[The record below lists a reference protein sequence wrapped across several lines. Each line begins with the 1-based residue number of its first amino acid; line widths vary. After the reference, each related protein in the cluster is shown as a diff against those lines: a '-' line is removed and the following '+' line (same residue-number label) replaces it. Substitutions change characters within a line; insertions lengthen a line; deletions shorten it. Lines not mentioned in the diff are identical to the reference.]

1 VSQYQTLL
9 ALKRKRIDLK
19 NKKSTHGGKRPGAGR
34 KKKPR
39 ALPVPLSVTAN
50 GQSAEDL
57 AKMYVGLAIE
67 TLAAVASGGAS
78 ESARVAAAN
87 QILNRAAGMPKPGM
101 AAKSDQLELADD
113 WGDLLKSKQPAAGRT
128 N

>member
-1 VSQYQTLL
+1 
-9 ALKRKRIDLK
+9 LKT
-19 NKKSTHGGKRPGAGR
+19 KKSTHGGKRNGAGR

-39 ALPVPLSVTAN
+39 APQIPLSITADSR
-50 GQSAEDL
+50 SAEDL

-67 TLAAVASGGAS
+67 TLAAVASGGSS

-87 QILNRAAGMPKPGM
+87 QILNRAAGMPKPGT
-101 AAKSDQLELADD
+101 AAKSDQFELGGDD
-113 WGDLLKSKQPAAGRT
+113 WGDLLKSRQPAAGRS

>member
-1 VSQYQTLL
+1 
-9 ALKRKRIDLK
+9 LK
-19 NKKSTHGGKRPGAGR
+19 NKKSTHGGKRAGAGR

-39 ALPVPLSVTAN
+39 AISVPLNVAAGS
-50 GQSAEDL
+50 QSAEEL

-67 TLAAVASGGAS
+67 TLAAVASTGAS

-87 QILNRAAGMPKPGM
+87 QILNRAAGMPKPGT
-101 AAKSDQLELADD
+101 AAKSDQFELGGDD
-113 WGDLLKSKQPAAGRT
+113 WGDLLKSRQSAAGRS

>member
-1 VSQYQTLL
+1 MKT
-9 ALKRKRIDLK
+9 
-19 NKKSTHGGKRPGAGR
+19 KKSKHGGKRDGAGR

-39 ALPVPLSVTAN
+39 ALPVPLNITAN
-50 GQSAEDL
+50 SQSAEEL
-57 AKMYVGLAIE
+57 AKLYVGLAIE
-67 TLAAVASGGAS
+67 TLAAVASTGAS

-87 QILNRAAGMPKPGM
+87 QILNRAAGMPKPGT

-113 WGDLLKSKQPAAGRT
+113 WGDLLKSRQPAAGRT

>member
-1 VSQYQTLL
+1 M
-9 ALKRKRIDLK
+9 
-19 NKKSTHGGKRPGAGR
+19 KSTHGGKRIGAGR

-39 ALPVPLSVTAN
+39 ALPVPVNITAN

-57 AKMYVGLAIE
+57 AKLYVGLAIE
-67 TLAAVASGGAS
+67 TLAAVASTGAS

-87 QILNRAAGMPKPGM
+87 QILNRAAGMPKPGVP
-101 AAKSDQLELADD
+101 AKATDQLDMLDD
-113 WGDLLKSKQPAAGRT
+113 GWDGLLGARQPAQGRT

>member
-1 VSQYQTLL
+1 M
-9 ALKRKRIDLK
+9 DLK
-19 NKKSTHGGKRPGAGR
+19 NRKSTHGGKRPGAGR

-39 ALPVPLSVTAN
+39 ALPVPVNITTN

-57 AKMYVGLAIE
+57 AKLYVGLAIE
-67 TLAAVASGGAS
+67 TLAAVASTGTS

-87 QILNRAAGMPKPGM
+87 QILNRAAGMPKPGI
-101 AAKSDQLELADD
+101 AEKSDQPDFFENDG
-113 WGDLLKSKQPAAGRT
+113 WGDLLKSKQPAGRA